1 MKRRDDG
8 IDRLEKILARLQAS
22 EGYAMVR
29 SGVESD
35 GSLMGLDSNENYFV
49 SEEFIQRIA
58 EEAARCDLRTYPRE
72 ELAELREMLGAW
84 LRVEPECVVLAN
96 GGDQAIDLA
105 ATILQKDG
113 SAVAAWPTYS
123 FYGLRV
129 ELAGGKLI
137 RIPLQRDFSLDVPR
151 LLSAA
156 DESGASIMFLCSP
169 NNPTGNQFSESDIVE
184 LLTGFPGLMFLDEAY
199 AEFTER
205 SLVPLIRVHPNLVV
219 MRTFSKAFGIAGAR
233 LGYMVANP
241 RVSETFGEKVQ
252 FPYPV
257 SRFSARLGIECLRN
271 LDAMQDG
278 VSKMKL
284 ERSWLIDHLRRVEGL
299 TVFDSRTNFVLVCTN
314 RDSSVLSVKLR
325 SLGVSVKD
333 VGDVLDFRGCLRV
346 TVGTRPMN
354 EKFLAGLEE
363 VMRDEKL

>member
-1 MKRRDDG
+1 LKRRDDVL
-8 IDRLEKILARLQAS
+8 DKILARLQTS

-29 SGVESD
+29 SDVASD
-35 GSLMGLDSNENYFV
+35 SSLIGLDSNENYFA
-49 SEEFIQRIA
+49 SADFILRIA
-58 EEAARCDLRTYPRE
+58 EEAARCDLRTYPRG
-72 ELAELREMLGAW
+72 ELLKLREMLGAW
-84 LRVEPECVVLAN
+84 LRVEPECIVLAN

-105 ATILQKDG
+105 ATVLQKGG

-123 FYGLRV
+123 LYGLRV
-129 ELAGGKLI
+129 ELAGGKLV
-137 RIPLQRDFSLDVPR
+137 RVPLQKDFSLDVPR

-156 DESGASIMFLCSP
+156 DQSRASIMFLCSP
-169 NNPTGNQFSESDIVE
+169 NNPTANQFSENDLVE
-184 LLTGFPGLMFLDEAY
+184 VLTGFPGLMVLDEAY

-205 SLVPLIRVHPNLVV
+205 SLVSLIREYPNLAV

-233 LGYMVANP
+233 LGYMIANP
-241 RVSETFGEKVQ
+241 RVSKIFAEKVQ

-278 VSKMKL
+278 VSKVKR
-284 ERSWLIDHLRRVEGL
+284 ERSWLIDRLRRVEGL
-299 TVFDSRTNFVLVCTN
+299 RVFDSETNFVLVCTN
-314 RDSSVLSVKLR
+314 RDSSALSARLR
-325 SLGVSVKD
+325 SLGISVKD

-363 VMRDEKL
+363 VMSDEQL